1 MVICP
6 DFYYNRGVEEKNEVG
21 GRQMALFDF
30 LKKGNNKDI
39 ELYNPVDGDV
49 ISIEDVA
56 DPVFA
61 QKMMGDGS
69 GVQPSNGQIYSPING
84 KVTSVFPTKHALG
97 LEADNGVEVLVH
109 IGIDTVEL
117 EGGPFEIHVS
127 EGDKVTPET
136 LLATVNFDAVK
147 QAGKGDTV
155 IIVFTNMDAVED
167 YTLSNTGTL
176 THGDTIGKV
185 TTK

>member
-1 MVICP
+1 
-6 DFYYNRGVEEKNEVG
+6 
-21 GRQMALFDF
+21 MALFDF

-39 ELYNPVDGDV
+39 ELYNPVDGEV
-49 ISIEDVA
+49 IPIEDVA
-56 DPVFA
+56 DPVFS
-61 QKMMGDGS
+61 QKMMGDGF
-69 GVQPSNGQIYSPING
+69 GVQPTNGQIYSPING

-117 EGGPFEIHVS
+117 QGEPFEIHVS
-127 EGDKVTPET
+127 EGDKVTPDT
-136 LLATVNFDAVK
+136 LLAAVDFDAVK
-147 QAGKGDTV
+147 EAGKGTTV

-167 YTLSNTGTL
+167 YTLSNSGTL
-176 THGDTIGKV
+176 SHGETIGKV